1 MLTPDA
7 DPADGAL
14 DFCLVRPVSPMTLAK
29 IFPAA
34 ARGERFEHPA
44 VYRLQDKGAILTL
57 PAPVAIHLDGEPT
70 TLPEGD
76 YRVRLRPS
84 QLGVLAHRVAG
95 GRHHSESNS
104 GATRGGDRREGD
116 SP

>member
-1 MLTPDA
+1 LVEIGNGPRAGGGFLLTPDA

-14 DFCLVRPVSPMTLAK
+14 DFCLIRPVSLLTLAR

-44 VYRLQDKGAILTL
+44 VYRLRDTGATLTL
-57 PAPVAIHLDGEPT
+57 PGPVAIHLDGEPT

-76 YRVRLRPS
+76 YRVRLQPS
-84 QLGVLAHRVAG
+84 QLGVLAQHVTG
-95 GRHHSESNS
+95 G
-104 GATRGGDRREGD
+104 GK
-116 SP
+116 SPAS